1 MDKKT
6 LPLVIVLVAAVIFF
20 WPIMEQLG
28 LSTPVDRPVTQET
41 TPADVPNTGSE
52 TDGFAVTADQSAGE
66 MALQAEEAE
75 STRSSSELQQSAI
88 ADTIGVDTVTI
99 TTNKYTVL
107 LTSKGGG
114 PISMLLN
121 EHSYRDGD
129 PVQMLPEAVL
139 ATPEVEF
146 AGGTF
151 SASRLYYNSSKATGN
166 YDVRHEPFDI
176 SYRYFSPDG
185 GEIVKSYRFYPD
197 AYHFDLSVEVNQ
209 ADQLGFER
217 EYRLVWNTPLTPT
230 EPQLNIDYEAMQAV
244 AMMAD
249 SRETLDDFE
258 DNRLHQSLD
267 GDAAWAGVRSKYF
280 AAVLIPLGR
289 QAAGVFADGEKRSIS
304 TPDGS
309 VDQLKITA
317 GLEME
322 FEVINSVADSFRVFV
337 GPLDYPLMTEYD
349 VGLEDVLGIGTMPIV
364 GWLVKIFAVP
374 IMWILPKMYS
384 VVPNYGLV
392 IILFALLVKI
402 ITLPLSMKSFK
413 SMQAMK
419 DLGPKIEEL
428 KKKHKKNPQA
438 LNQETMKMYKKHGVN
453 PISGCLPM
461 LPQMP
466 LFIALFAVFRE
477 TILLRDAPFVWFI
490 TDLSRGAT
498 GFTDPYIL
506 LVVLMVVGQFAS
518 QKLTM
523 GSTTQQNKMI
533 GYLMP
538 LFFGFLFYKFAAGL
552 VLYWT
557 CFSIFALLDY
567 VLFKRKKNPEV
578 KTA

>member
-1 MDKKT
+1 LDKKT
-6 LPLVIVLVAAVIFF
+6 LPLVIVLVAAIIFF

-28 LSTPVDRPVTQET
+28 LSTPVDTPVSQES
-41 TPADVPNTGSE
+41 TPVDAPIRDSKL
-52 TDGFAVTADQSAGE
+52 DGFAVSADKSLGESA
-66 MALQAEEAE
+66 LRVDEAV
-75 STRSSSELQQSAI
+75 STRDSDELQPSGS
-88 ADTIGVDTVTI
+88 ADTIAVDTVTI
-99 TTNKYTVL
+99 TTDKYTIL

-121 EHSYRDGD
+121 EHSYRDGELI
-129 PVQMLPEAVL
+129 QMLPEAVL
-139 ATPEVEF
+139 VTPEVEF

-151 SASRLYYNSSKATGN
+151 SASRLYYQSSQAAGN
-166 YDVRHEPFDI
+166 YDVRHETFDI
-176 SYRYFSPDG
+176 SYRYFSPNG

-197 AYHFDLSVEVNQ
+197 TYHFDLTVEVNQ
-209 ADQLGFER
+209 ADLLGFER
-217 EYRLVWNTPLTPT
+217 EYRLAWNTPLAPT
-230 EPQLNIDYEAMQAV
+230 EPQLTKDYDAMQAV
-244 AMMAD
+244 AMMAG
-249 SRETLDDFE
+249 SRETLDDFD
-258 DNRLHQSLD
+258 DNRLHQSLE

-280 AAVLIPLGR
+280 AAVLIPLSR
-289 QAAGVFADGEKRSIS
+289 QAAGVFAEGEKHSIS

-309 VDQLKITA
+309 IEELRIMA
-317 GLEME
+317 GLQIE
-322 FEVINSVADSFRVFV
+322 FDVVNSVADSFRVFV
-337 GPLDYPLMTEYD
+337 GPLDYPLMSEYE
-349 VGLEDVLGIGTMPIV
+349 VGLEDVLGIGTMPVV

-402 ITLPLSMKSFK
+402 ITLPLSMKSFR

-461 LPQMP
+461 IPQMP

-490 TDLSRGAT
+490 TDLSRGAS

-523 GSTTQQNKMI
+523 GGSTQQNKMI